1 MAILV
6 HLSNRTLVLILA
18 VSVVATAVAA
28 APMGDRVTD
37 VIVGRNNRGP
47 YTLSWTNI
55 DLSSVIVVVNGLT
68 LRKGEHYT
76 IDSEKGLI
84 SFTSPVK
91 ADAIVRVS
99 YNTVPGKS
107 QRNTGQLNVPI
118 TLNVFQRQDANLQV
132 TGLYAQDDPRNPDVG
147 RVLVGIGGEKKWGST
162 KLSSQFFVGQRRED
176 DRRATQPESGGHSAF
191 KVGAES
197 EFGSLKVFGSLAQAG
212 QGFVGSKETGIAPG
226 NRRSEMLVTF
236 SPDSKLQASSRLQQV
251 ENLTAGGGKSVVQE
265 HNVVVRPSHE
275 TKIALSHTVSQASKD
290 NAEKTVQSTSVKVE
304 QKLGQSTAATLTT
317 TSATVDA
324 NGSTEKTQSQQLT
337 ISNQK
342 AAAQV
347 VLQKKE
353 SEGLGESTT
362 TDVSV
367 SAKPLAHTEIK
378 GRLFTT
384 ERSDTTLFQR
394 EVSLVSKP
402 LEFAKLEAGL
412 TQAGKDQQDD
422 VTKQV
427 KLELTPFT
435 NTKLTAG
442 LKYTEFGAN
451 LMTIKDYAAQMQP
464 LKFATVTASVRERN
478 AKGSDAP
485 DTTAV
490 QVSLAPLRYFTLT
503 GSYIENP
510 EDTRGQ
516 IQAFNAAN
524 LGVKFKVG
532 SVDVSTEYGSKEEYL
547 ASRTADEAKIDLHF
561 PAFGGGT
568 LTTGFRT
575 YRILDASALS
585 SNTFSLGYRRSLGS
599 SFSLSLAAYYT
610 QYMKDRAVMPDKTE
624 YNVEASVGIRF

>member
-1 MAILV
+1 MVILR
-6 HLSNRTLVLILA
+6 HLTNRIMVLILTA
-18 VSVVATAVAA
+18 SVVVAAVAA
-28 APMGDRVTD
+28 APTGDRVTD

-55 DLSSVIVVVNGLT
+55 DLSSVTVVVNGLT

-99 YNTVPGKS
+99 YNTIPGKS
-107 QRNTGQLNVPI
+107 QRNSGQLNVPV
-118 TLNVFQRQDANLQV
+118 TLNVFRGQDANLQV
-132 TGLYAQDDPRNPDVG
+132 TGLYVQDDPRNPDAG
-147 RVLVGIGGEKKWGST
+147 KALVGIGGEKKWGST
-162 KLSSQFFVGQRRED
+162 KLSSQFFVGQRRDD
-176 DRRATQPESGGHSAF
+176 DRLATQAESGGHSAF

-212 QGFVGSKETGIAPG
+212 RGFVGSKETGIAPG
-226 NRRSEMLVTF
+226 KRTSEMLVAF

-265 HNVVVRPSHE
+265 HSVVVRPGEE
-275 TKIALSHTVSQASKD
+275 TNIALSHTASQASID
-290 NAEKTVQSTSVKVE
+290 NVEKTVQSTSVKVE
-304 QKLGQSTAATLTT
+304 QKLGQSAATLTT
-317 TSATVDA
+317 TTAAVTA
-324 NGSTEKTQSQQLT
+324 NGNTEKTQSQQLK
-337 ISNQK
+337 IANQK
-342 AAAQV
+342 ATAQV

-384 ERSDTTLFQR
+384 ERPDTTLFQR
-394 EVSLVSKP
+394 EVLLVSKP

-412 TQAGKDQQDD
+412 TQIGKDQQDD

-435 NTKLTAG
+435 NTKFTAG
-442 LKYTEFGAN
+442 LKYTELGTS

-516 IQAFNAAN
+516 MQAFNAAN

-532 SVDVSTEYGSKEEYL
+532 NVGVATEYSSKEEYL
-547 ASRTADEAKIDLHF
+547 ANRTADEAKIDIHF

-585 SNTFSLGYRRSLGS
+585 SNTFSLGYRRTLGS
-599 SFSLSLAAYYT
+599 SFSLSLSAYYT
-610 QYMKDRAVMPDKTE
+610 QYMKDRVVMPDKTE